1 MYLHNLFLICSISAR
16 RASFLLTGIT
26 SNWPGIIQ
34 KLFFFFEQQLSAI
47 NQQFFILFIYF
58 YLFIFRFLLM
68 GI

>member
-1 MYLHNLFLICSISAR
+1 LAR
-16 RASFLLTGIT
+16 NYPEI
-26 SNWPGIIQ
+26 
-34 KLFFFFEQQLSAI
+34 FFFFEQQLSAI